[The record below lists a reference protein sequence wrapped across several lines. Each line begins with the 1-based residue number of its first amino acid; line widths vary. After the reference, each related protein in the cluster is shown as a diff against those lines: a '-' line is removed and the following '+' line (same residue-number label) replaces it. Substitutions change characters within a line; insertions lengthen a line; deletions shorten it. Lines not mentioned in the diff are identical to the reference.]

1 MPFYLAVEFNRCL
14 GLTALY
20 FMLKI
25 DIYWD
30 LRSTIPERHT
40 GVGKHVI
47 EVLNGLRARSDCVL
61 RVLLAKDQVVL
72 WAAQSE
78 AHGWAALEVVVLPLT
93 NKGNRF
99 LYGLTSTW
107 SLDRICAGR
116 DLVYSPMEMLLGLKQ
131 IPFVNTIHGV
141 PCFEKSL
148 PRHVYQS
155 ARFRW
160 ERVKQA
166 WFLRRSRQL
175 CRLSLP
181 VSDYLSDQLV
191 DRFQFDPA
199 MLHPVYN
206 GAGDCFF
213 ESPPAGRAS
222 TAKRRPRFL
231 SVGGAN
237 AFDGG
242 AALVRIARVLQREMP
257 EAKLWIAGDC
267 HREPWRRQLRA
278 MDNVVWHGF
287 LSSER
292 MIVEMRRA
300 SALLYVPAVESFG
313 IIGVE
318 AMALGLPI
326 VARPSTALPEVL
338 GDAAVWI
345 DPDNPASV
353 VQGLKAV
360 VEDEPRREELIAT
373 GRQRAQRYRWSNVV
387 ERVIAGFQRALAG

>member
-1 MPFYLAVEFNRCL
+1 
-14 GLTALY
+14 
-20 FMLKI
+20 MLKI

-30 LRSTIPERHT
+30 LRYTIPERHT
-40 GVGKHVI
+40 GVGQHVI
-47 EVLNGLRARSDCVL
+47 EVLNGLRARSDCDL

-72 WAAQSE
+72 WEAQYE
-78 AHGWAALEVVVLPLT
+78 AHGWASLEVVVLPLS

-99 LYGLTSTW
+99 LHGVTSIW
-107 SLDRICAGR
+107 SLDSICAGR
-116 DLVYSPMEMLLGLKQ
+116 DLVYSPMELLLGLKR
-131 IPFVNTIHGV
+131 IPFVNTIHGI
-141 PCFEKSL
+141 PYFEKSL
-148 PRHVYQS
+148 PSHMYR
-155 ARFRW
+155 AAFCRW
-160 ERVKQA
+160 ERIKQA
-166 WFLRRSRQL
+166 WFLRRCRQL
-175 CRLSLP
+175 CSLSLP
-181 VSDYLSDQLV
+181 VSDYLKDQLV

-199 MLHPVYN
+199 SLHTVYN

-213 ESPPAGRAS
+213 EPSRAGRAS
-222 TAKRRPRFL
+222 PFKRRPRFL

-242 AALVRIARVLQREMP
+242 AALVRIARLLLREMP
-257 EAKLWIAGDC
+257 EAKILIAGDR
-267 HREPWRRQLRA
+267 HQQPWRRQLGA
-278 MDNVVWHGF
+278 MNNVVWHGF

-292 MIVEMRRA
+292 MVIEMQRA

-353 VQGLKAV
+353 IQGLKAV
-360 VEDEPRREELIAT
+360 VEDEVLREALIVK
-373 GRQRAQRYRWSNVV
+373 GRQRAERYRWSNVG
-387 ERVIAGFQRALAG
+387 ERVITGFQLALSY